1 MSAATLNVVGLQMDV
16 VWENR
21 PANYATAHRLLAEN
35 VPAENSLV
43 VLPETFPTGF
53 SLNPVSVVE
62 PNDGPTLEFL
72 RKLAAEFRV
81 CVVGG
86 AFRRDQAGQPRNQ
99 ALAVAPDG
107 TLLAE
112 YSKMQPSW
120 VGGEGRVVEAGSD
133 PKIFEWQGIT
143 IAPYVCYDLR
153 FPEVFRSAAAQ
164 WQPHLYLVLGNW
176 APARMH
182 HWRRLL
188 IARAIENQAY
198 FVGINRVGSDP
209 HDTYTGESIAVDFH
223 GEILTELKDEEGLLR
238 CSLNM
243 DALATYRRQLP
254 FLADMK
260 RG

>member
-1 MSAATLNVVGLQMDV
+1 MSAAMLNVVGLQMDV

-21 PANYATAHRLLAEN
+21 TANYATAHRLLAACA
-35 VPAENSLV
+35 PAENSLV

-53 SLNPVSVVE
+53 SLNPDIVVE
-62 PNDGPTLEFL
+62 PNDGPTLDFL

-86 AFRRDQAGQPRNQ
+86 AFRRDQAGRPRNQ
-99 ALAVAPDG
+99 ALVVAPNG
-107 TLLAE
+107 NLLAE

-120 VGGEGRVVEAGSD
+120 VGGEGRVVEAGIA
-133 PKIFEWQGIT
+133 PVVFEWQGAT

-153 FPEVFRSAAAQ
+153 FPEVFRTAAVQ
-164 WQPHLYLVLGNW
+164 WQPQLYLVLGNW

-188 IARAIENQAY
+188 VARAIENQAF

-209 HDTYTGESIAVDFH
+209 NATYTGESLVVDFH
-223 GEILTELKDEEGLLR
+223 GEILAELKDGEGLLR
-238 CSLNM
+238 SSIDLN
-243 DALATYRRQLP
+243 ALASYRKQLP